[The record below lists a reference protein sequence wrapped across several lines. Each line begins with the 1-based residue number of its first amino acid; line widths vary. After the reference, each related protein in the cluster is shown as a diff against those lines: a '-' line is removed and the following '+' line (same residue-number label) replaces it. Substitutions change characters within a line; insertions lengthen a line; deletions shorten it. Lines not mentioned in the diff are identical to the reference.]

1 MDETGTMNE
10 NAGPYNGMD
19 RFVCRKQLVADLRDS
34 GVLLLIEDHV
44 HQVGHSERT
53 GAVIEPYLSTQWF
66 VRMKPLAEKAI
77 SAQKNGEGVQFVPDR
92 FEKIYLQWIEN
103 IRDWCI
109 SRQLWWGHRIPAYY
123 CQACGELHVSE
134 EAPTNCSK
142 CDGTQFEQ
150 DNDVLDTWFS
160 SALWPFSTLG
170 WPEQTADLKRY
181 YPTAVLVTGY
191 DIIYFWVARMIF
203 TALEFTKQIPFKDV
217 LIHGLVRDSEGRKMS
232 KSLGNGIDPLEVIEQ
247 YGADAMRFMISTG
260 STPGQDQR
268 FRWEKVEQA
277 RNFANKNWNAS
288 RFALMNLEGFQVT
301 DIDLSGKLGTSDR
314 WILHRLNETVVRI
327 THLLDTYD
335 FGETGRLLY
344 DFIWDDLCDW
354 YIEFSKLSLYNT
366 DADAKRSTQSVLA
379 YVLDQTQRMIHPFMP
394 FISEEIWQQLPH
406 EGETI
411 SLAAWPVFKSE
422 FVADDAVREMEQLM
436 EVIRAVRNIRA
447 EVNVPMSKKIEL
459 LLKPGNSDIEAI
471 YLKNSEYI
479 RRFCNT
485 SLLEINCALISPDK
499 AMTAIVKGVELFLP
513 LTGLIDISQEI
524 IRLDKELQSLY
535 GEVERIEK
543 KLSNEGFVAKAP
555 VKVIE
560 EEKAKLADY
569 ADKRDKVIAR
579 LAELKG

>member
-1 MDETGTMNE
+1 MVVLPISGREIPIIADDYAEQEFGSGAVKITPAHDPNDFEVGRRHNLPQVLVMDETGTMNE
-10 NAGPYNGMD
+10 NAGPYNGLD
-19 RFVCRKQLVADLRDS
+19 RFECRKQLVADLRES

-44 HQVGHSERT
+44 HQ
-53 GAVIEPYLSTQWF
+53 
-66 VRMKPLAEKAI
+66 
-77 SAQKNGEGVQFVPDR
+77 
-92 FEKIYLQWIEN
+92 
-103 IRDWCI
+103 
-109 SRQLWWGHRIPAYY
+109 
-123 CQACGELHVSE
+123 
-134 EAPTNCSK
+134 
-142 CDGTQFEQ
+142 
-150 DNDVLDTWFS
+150 
-160 SALWPFSTLG
+160 
-170 WPEQTADLKRY
+170 RY

-203 TALEFTKQIPFKDV
+203 TALEFTEQIPFKDV
-217 LIHGLVRDSEGRKMS
+217 LIHGLVRDAEGRKMS
-232 KSLGNGIDPLEVIEQ
+232 KSLGNGIDPLEIIEQ

-260 STPGQDQR
+260 STPGQDLR
-268 FRWEKVEQA
+268 FRLEKVEQA
-277 RNFANKNWNAS
+277 RNFANKIWNAS
-288 RFALMNLEGFQVT
+288 RFALMNLEGFQAA
-301 DIDLSGKLGTSDR
+301 DIDLTGKLGTSDR

-327 THLLDTYD
+327 TRLLDSYE

-354 YIEFSKLSLYNT
+354 YIEFSKLSLYST
-366 DADAKRSTQSVLA
+366 DAEAKRSTQSVLA

-394 FISEEIWQQLPH
+394 FISEEIWQHLPH

-411 SLAAWPVFKSE
+411 SLAAWPVFKPE

-459 LLKPGNSDIEAI
+459 LLKPGSPEIEAI
-471 YLKNSEYI
+471 YQKNTEYI

-485 SLLEINCALISPDK
+485 SQLEINSQLVSPEK
-499 AMTAIVKGVELFLP
+499 AMTAIVTGVELFLP
-513 LTGLIDISQEI
+513 LAGLIDISQEI
-524 IRLDKELQSLY
+524 IRLDKELQSLH

-543 KLSNEGFVAKAP
+543 KLGNEGFVAKAP
-555 VKVIE
+555 VKVID

>member
-1 MDETGTMNE
+1 
-10 NAGPYNGMD
+10 
-19 RFVCRKQLVADLRDS
+19 
-34 GVLLLIEDHV
+34 
-44 HQVGHSERT
+44 
-53 GAVIEPYLSTQWF
+53 
-66 VRMKPLAEKAI
+66 
-77 SAQKNGEGVQFVPDR
+77 
-92 FEKIYLQWIEN
+92 
-103 IRDWCI
+103 
-109 SRQLWWGHRIPAYY
+109 
-123 CQACGELHVSE
+123 
-134 EAPTNCSK
+134 
-142 CDGTQFEQ
+142 
-150 DNDVLDTWFS
+150 
-160 SALWPFSTLG
+160 
-170 WPEQTADLKRY
+170 
-181 YPTAVLVTGY
+181 
-191 DIIYFWVARMIF
+191 
-203 TALEFTKQIPFKDV
+203 
-217 LIHGLVRDSEGRKMS
+217 
-232 KSLGNGIDPLEVIEQ
+232 
-247 YGADAMRFMISTG
+247 
-260 STPGQDQR
+260 
-268 FRWEKVEQA
+268 
-277 RNFANKNWNAS
+277 
-288 RFALMNLEGFQVT
+288 
-301 DIDLSGKLGTSDR
+301 
-314 WILHRLNETVVRI
+314 
-327 THLLDTYD
+327 LLDTYD

-366 DADAKRSTQSVLA
+366 DAEAKRSTQSVLA

-513 LTGLIDISQEI
+513 LAGLIDISQEI
-524 IRLDKELQSLY
+524 NRLDKELQSLY